1 EVRRGRSAVVRG
13 RGQRGVRAQ
22 PPLQTL
28 ESGSK
33 SRHYTYGGDLA
44 QGIRVCIEHPSAL
57 NEDFNIS
64 TAESTTVLQLAEAI
78 WKKLKPGTPFRFVS
92 DAPFKYDVQRRVPE
106 VSKARRM
113 LDFECKTTLDAM
125 LDEVIPWVKNQVEL
139 GNI

>member
-44 QGIRVCIEHPSAL
+44 KGIRVCIERPAAL

-64 TAESTTVLQLAEAI
+64 TAESTTVLELAQAI
-78 WKKLKPGTPFRFVS
+78 WGKLKPGVPFRYRS
-92 DAPFKYDVQRRVPE
+92 DEPFKYDVQRRGAGGDTAEAGVGGAGRSAPAHA
-106 VSKARRM
+106 ARAGGR
-113 LDFECKTTLDAM
+113 A
-125 LDEVIPWVKNQVEL
+125 
-139 GNI
+139 

>member
-44 QGIRVCIEHPSAL
+44 KGIRVCIEHPSAL

-64 TAESTTVLQLAEAI
+64 TAESTTVLELAQAI
-78 WKKLKPGTPFRFVS
+78 WGKLKPGVPFRYRS
-92 DAPFKYDVQRRVPE
+92 DEPFKYDVQRRVAGGSQAERGAGVGGTPPPPHQP
-106 VSKARRM
+106 APRR
-113 LDFECKTTLDAM
+113 TLGEHP
-125 LDEVIPWVKNQVEL
+125 DE
-139 GNI
+139 